1 MPDNAHT
8 ELPVGEAS
16 PMPPL
21 LYWTLWTPVFAIT
34 VWGMMLLFGRKPW
47 LFKDP
52 DPFLPPPPLD
62 IITSEESED

>member
-21 LYWTLWTPVFAIT
+21 LYWTLWTPVFAVT

-47 LFKDP
+47 LFEDP
-52 DPFLPPPPLD
+52 DPFLPPPPPD
-62 IITSEESED
+62 SVTSEESED